1 MSQPTQLINFQIVTS
16 QTDFTDCNT
25 FSIINQYTSAIN
37 IKNLDT
43 NAFFLLNANESVT
56 LNASTGFVLPPL
68 RVQGFGS
75 FVASVITT

>member
-1 MSQPTQLINFQIVTS
+1 MSTQNVNFQVVIA

-25 FSIINQYTSAIN
+25 FSIINQGTSGIN
-37 IKNLDT
+37 LRNLDT
-43 NAFFLLNANESVT
+43 NLFIILNENQSVT
-56 LNASTGFVLPPL
+56 LSASTGFVLPPL

>member
-1 MSQPTQLINFQIVTS
+1 MSTQNVNFQVVFAD
-16 QTDFTDCNT
+16 TDFIDCNT

-37 IKNLDT
+37 IRNLDT
-43 NAFFLLNANESVT
+43 NLFIILNANQSVT
-56 LNASTGFVLPPL
+56 LSASTGFVLPPL

>member
-1 MSQPTQLINFQIVTS
+1 MSTQNVNFQIVTS

-37 IKNLDT
+37 IRNLDT
-43 NAFFLLNANESVT
+43 NAIILLNENQSIT
-56 LNASTGFVLPPL
+56 LSASTGFVLPPL